1 MVVHTY
7 TLRRLRQKD
16 ATLVKVRLGYVGR
29 PCLKK
34 KKGTGAIDMRD
45 GSVCRVLVV

>member
-1 MVVHTY
+1 MVIHTY

-16 ATLVKVRLGYVGR
+16 ATLVKARLGYVGR

-34 KKGTGAIDMRD
+34 KGRGAIDMRD